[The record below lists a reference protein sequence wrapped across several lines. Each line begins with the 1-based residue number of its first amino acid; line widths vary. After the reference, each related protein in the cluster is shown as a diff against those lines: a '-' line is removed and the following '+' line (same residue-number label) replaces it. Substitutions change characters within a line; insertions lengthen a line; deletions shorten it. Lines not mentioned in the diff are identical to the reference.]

1 MTSPL
6 DEAQSLRRCIR
17 ELAALSALSAAWS
30 RTDPQ
35 DIAASLADVL
45 LRSLTQADFVYV
57 RLLDPAVE
65 VIRTHRGQETAERT
79 REIGH
84 TLEPLPR
91 SGSGPA
97 PTLANPVGEGTAR
110 LAVIQMG
117 YDGDCGFVVA
127 GSRQPDFPAQT
138 DRLLLNVGANQATV
152 VLQHKR
158 SEAAFQEIDRR
169 KDEFLAIL
177 AHELRNPLA
186 PLRNALRI
194 LRLGGNDAQTLEQTR
209 DIMERQLQQMVRL
222 IDDLM
227 DISRVTRGK
236 VELRKERLDLGTMI
250 QAALETSRPLIEE
263 AGHELKVTYPS
274 EPVFLH
280 ADPTRLAQ
288 VFANLLNN
296 AAKYTPRGGHIW
308 LTGERQENTVLI
320 KVRDTGVGI
329 PADMLHRVFET
340 FTQVDRSLDRLQG
353 GLGIG
358 LALVRSLVELHG
370 GSVEARS
377 EGPGQ
382 GSELIVRLP
391 VDPATRKVQAAGGD
405 GEQVLTGRRRILVVD
420 DNRDSADSLAM
431 LLTLQGNEV
440 RTAYDGLEAVA
451 AAAVFEPD
459 VILSDIGMPGLDGY
473 EAAQRIREQSH
484 DKRVVLIAMTGWGQ
498 EEDKRRSMEAGFDFH
513 LVKPVDLAILERLLS
528 SFDIPVGTA
537 GNHRP

>member
-35 DIAASLADVL
+35 DIATGLADVL
-45 LRSLTQADFVYV
+45 LRSLTQTDFIYV
-57 RLLDPAVE
+57 RVLNPAVE
-65 VIRTHRGQETAERT
+65 VLRTHRGQEGAGRT
-79 REIGH
+79 REIGRA
-84 TLEPLPR
+84 LEPLLR
-91 SGSGPA
+91 SGNGLTALLP
-97 PTLANPVGEGTAR
+97 NPVGEGTAR
-110 LAVIQMG
+110 LAILLMG
-117 YDGDCGFVVA
+117 YNGDCGFVVA
-127 GSRQPDFPAQT
+127 GSQQKDFPTQT
-138 DRLLLNVGANQATV
+138 DRLLLTVGANQATV

-158 SEAAFQEIDRR
+158 SEAAFQEMDRR

-194 LRLGGNDAQTLEQTR
+194 LRLKGNDDEALEQTR
-209 DIMERQLQQMVRL
+209 DMMERQLLQMVRL

-263 AGHELKVTYPS
+263 SGHELTVTYPS

-288 VFANLLNN
+288 VFANVLNN
-296 AAKYTPRGGHIW
+296 AAKYTPRGGRIW
-308 LTGERQENTVLI
+308 LLAERQEDSVLV

-377 EGPGQ
+377 DGPGQ

-391 VDPATRKVQAAGGD
+391 VDRPPRKPQAPGGD
-405 GEQVLTGRRRILVVD
+405 GKQLFTARRRILVVD
-420 DNRDSADSLAM
+420 DNKDSADSLAM
-431 LLTLQGNEV
+431 LLTLQDNEV
-440 RTAYDGLEAVA
+440 RTAYDGLEAVEA
-451 AAAVFEPD
+451 AAAFKPD

-473 EAAQRIREQSH
+473 QAAQRIREQH
-484 DKRVVLIAMTGWGQ
+484 HGRRVVLVAMTGWGQ

-513 LVKPVDLAILERLLS
+513 LVKPVDLAVLDQLLS
-528 SFDIPVGTA
+528 SLDVPVGQA
-537 GNHRP
+537 GK

>member
-30 RTDPQ
+30 RTDPR

-45 LRSLTQADFVYV
+45 LRSLPQVDFIYV
-57 RLLDPAVE
+57 RVLTPAVE
-65 VIRTHRGQETAERT
+65 VVRTHRGQEAAGST

-84 TLEPLPR
+84 TLEPLLR
-91 SGSGPA
+91 GGGPT

-110 LAVIQMG
+110 LAIIPMG

-127 GSRQPDFPAQT
+127 GSQQQDFPTQT
-138 DRLLLNVGANQATV
+138 DRLLLSVGANQATV

-158 SEAAFQEIDRR
+158 SEAALQETDRR

-194 LRLGGNDAQTLEQTR
+194 LELRGNDAQVLEQTR

-227 DISRVTRGK
+227 DISRVTRGQ
-236 VELRKERLDLGTMI
+236 VELRKERLDLAAVI
-250 QAALETSRPLIEE
+250 RAALETSRPLIEE
-263 AGHELKVTYPS
+263 SGHEITVAYPPK
-274 EPVFLH
+274 PVILH

-296 AAKYTPRGGHIW
+296 AAKYTPRGGRIW
-308 LTGERQENTVLI
+308 LTAERQDQSVLV

-329 PADMLHRVFET
+329 PDNMLLRIFET
-340 FTQVDRSLDRLQG
+340 FTQVDRSLERPQG

-370 GSVEARS
+370 GSVVARS
-377 EGPGQ
+377 DGPGQ
-382 GSELIVRLP
+382 GSEFIVRLP
-391 VDPATRKVQAAGGD
+391 VDPLPRKARAAEED
-405 GEQVLTGRRRILVVD
+405 GKQVSTVKRRILVVD
-420 DNRDSADSLAM
+420 DNKDSADSLAM
-431 LLTLQGNEV
+431 LLTLQGSEV

-451 AAAVFEPD
+451 AAADFKPD

-473 EAAQRIREQSH
+473 QAAQRIREQFH
-484 DKRVVLIAMTGWGQ
+484 GKRAVLVAMTGWGQ
-498 EEDKRRSMEAGFDFH
+498 EDDKRRSMEAGFDFH
-513 LVKPVDLAILERLLS
+513 LVKPVDLAVLEQLLD
-528 SFDIPVGTA
+528 SFDALVGKA
-537 GNHRP
+537 GE

>member
-45 LRSLTQADFVYV
+45 LRSLAQTNFIYV

-65 VIRTHRGQETAERT
+65 VLRTHRGQEAADRT

-84 TLEPLPR
+84 TLEPLLR
-91 SGSGPA
+91 GGSGPT
-97 PTLANPVGEGTAR
+97 PILPNPVGEGTAR
-110 LAVIQMG
+110 LAVVPMG

-127 GSRQPDFPAQT
+127 GSQQRDFPTQT
-138 DRLLLNVGANQATV
+138 DRLLLSVGANQATV

-158 SEAAFQEIDRR
+158 SEAALQEMDRR

-186 PLRNALRI
+186 PLRNALGI
-194 LRLGGNDAQTLEQTR
+194 LRLKGSDEALEQTR

-236 VELRKERLDLGTMI
+236 IELRKERLDLGTMI

-274 EPVFLH
+274 EPVYLN

-296 AAKYTPRGGHIW
+296 AAKYTRRGGHIW
-308 LTGERQENTVLI
+308 LTAERQGEGVLV

-329 PADMLHRVFET
+329 PSDMLLRVFET

-377 EGPGQ
+377 DGPGH
-382 GSELIVRLP
+382 GSEFIVRLP
-391 VDPATRKVQAAGGD
+391 LAPATRKVRTVGED
-405 GEQVLTGRRRILVVD
+405 GKQLFTPRRRILVVD
-420 DNRDSADSLAM
+420 DNKDSADSLAM
-431 LLTLQGNEV
+431 LLTLQGSEV
-440 RTAYDGLEAVA
+440 RTAYDGLEAVEA
-451 AAAVFEPD
+451 AAAFQPD

-473 EAAQRIREQSH
+473 QAAQRIREQH
-484 DKRVVLIAMTGWGQ
+484 HGKRVVLIAMTGWGQ

-513 LVKPVDLAILERLLS
+513 LVKPVDLAVLDRLLS
-528 SFDIPVGTA
+528 SLDVPV
-537 GNHRP
+537 R